1 MYINHLKIYNDLDAS
16 NIGLFLYVF
25 LTKCCITLTNKN

>member
-1 MYINHLKIYNDLDAS
+1 MLKIE

-25 LTKCCITLTNKN
+25 LNKFGYICKKHYNYEQKG